1 VPNRDVGVQVQGEV
15 SSWLSFAGGVF
26 DGVPDGT
33 NASADT
39 GGDVGTDAVG
49 RVVVRPFRRAAG
61 VAAGP
66 LAGFGMHLGG
76 SAGRQSGALPAF
88 RTTAGRT
95 FFRYA
100 AGASA
105 DGARTRLTP
114 AVFYYGGPFGAF
126 AEHVRSR
133 QAVTRSDTGTVVNDA
148 WNVTMSYVLTG
159 EAASERFVLP
169 RRPFD
174 RSSGGWGAV
183 QVVARLSRMD
193 IDDAAFARGLA
204 EPGTAHRA
212 RAIAV
217 GLNWFAA
224 SVLKAY
230 LSYERTVFDVTAP
243 PAIPTEQI
251 VIVRVQLGV

>member
-1 VPNRDVGVQVQGEV
+1 
-15 SSWLSFAGGVF
+15 
-26 DGVPDGT
+26 
-33 NASADT
+33 
-39 GGDVGTDAVG
+39 
-49 RVVVRPFRRAAG
+49 
-61 VAAGP
+61 
-66 LAGFGMHLGG
+66 MHLGG